1 MLLLLFYREAA
12 VLSQSQVQ
20 LTVLCHS
27 KWICAF
33 LKDRRGRE
41 ERKKREKTNRCNNIG
56 CIT

>member
-20 LTVLCHS
+20 LTVQCHS

-41 ERKKREKTNRCNNIG
+41 EK
-56 CIT
+56 